1 MNDWF
6 FGVTPGQLALLLG
19 LGALVVAAAGVGV
32 AVYGWYTRRTMRR
45 LEQMLEQAIAGSFEQ
60 GDYSEARLSRLE
72 EKLSR
77 FLNQPAFPQGHRGG
91 PGTHQVPDRR
101 YLPSDQDPAG
111 KHSALWAAAG

>member
-19 LGALVVAAAGVGV
+19 LLTLAVAAAGVGV

-45 LEQMLEQAIAGSFEQ
+45 LEQMLEQALAGSFEQ
-60 GDYSEARLSRLE
+60 GDYSEARFSRLE

-77 FLNQPAFPQGHRGG
+77 FLHSSQLSRKTIEEDR
-91 PGTHQVPDRR
+91 GTHQVPD
-101 YLPSDQDPAG
+101 
-111 KHSALWAAAG
+111 W